1 MRPREGRSEGCPP
14 DAGSTVDTQDARE
27 QLEQMLTELDAAT
40 TTLENEG
47 AGESS
52 ELSAHDQHPADS
64 ASEMADND
72 RENAMLEAA
81 DEQRTQ
87 VRAALARI
95 EDGSY
100 GTCTDC
106 GTTISEAR
114 LQVRPEASRCVECQ
128 AKSEAA

>member
-1 MRPREGRSEGCPP
+1 
-14 DAGSTVDTQDARE
+14 VDTQDARE

-47 AGESS
+47 AGEST
-52 ELSAHDQHPADS
+52 ELSANDQHPADA
-64 ASEMADND
+64 ASEMVDND

-106 GTTISEAR
+106 GTAISEAR